1 MLKKTIKYTD
11 YNGNNREEDF
21 YFNLNKAEI
30 MKMEMSTT
38 GGLAEKINRI
48 VAAQDAP
55 AIITVFEDL
64 IQKSYGVKTADGRG
78 FEKKQE
84 YLDSFMSTEAYSILY
99 MELATDAEKAAEF
112 INGVVPAD
120 MSKQVQKAMPAEHP
134 ANK

>member
-1 MLKKTIKYTD
+1 MLKKTIKFVD

-30 MKMEMSTT
+30 MKMEMSTK
-38 GGLAEKINRI
+38 GGLAERIKSI

-55 AIITVFEDL
+55 AIIAVFEDL
-64 IQKSYGVKTADGRG
+64 IQKSYGVKTPDGRG

-84 YLDSFMSTEAYSILY
+84 YLDAFMATEAYSILY

-112 INGVVPAD
+112 INNVVPSD
-120 MSKQVQKAMPAEHP
+120 MSKQIQQSNATHP

>member
-48 VAAQDAP
+48 VAAQDVP

-120 MSKQVQKAMPAEHP
+120 MSKQVQKAIPAEHP